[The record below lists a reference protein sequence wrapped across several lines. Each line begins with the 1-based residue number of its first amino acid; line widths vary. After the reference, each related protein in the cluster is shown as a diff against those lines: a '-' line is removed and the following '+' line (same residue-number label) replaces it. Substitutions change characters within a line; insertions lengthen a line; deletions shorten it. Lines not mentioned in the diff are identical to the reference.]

1 MEATQKPL
9 QKHTASMCI
18 GVKDQ
23 QQTHTQDRK
32 YVTEVG
38 RGRHLDVLQCVNEPT
53 PLIQRSA
60 QKLASY
66 ALT

>member
-1 MEATQKPL
+1 
-9 QKHTASMCI
+9 MCI